1 MALLLRSQGRTEIAR
16 SIYRDI
22 YSENDYYYFYVARTL
37 NWLDEEDPEAPIDS
51 GSYSNTA
58 HRNTMFV
65 KRVQASDVAI
75 MIERRNWTLGTVY
88 DSYDDA
94 YGELDTNGD
103 LITAHSGVTNLA
115 DANFYVLT
123 DELNVYKCI
132 YNGGDAP
139 STVKPSGTD
148 TNIFETSDGYL
159 WKFMFRV
166 EASDASKF
174 LTSTHIPVR
183 KMAGLG
189 EPDFDVNGQ
198 IDYITITSPGSGYDQ
213 APFVV
218 IQGDGKT
225 APDVVIDSSTGAGA
239 KAFAICGVNEETNA
253 FEVSDIVVTTGGSG
267 YKSAVTKTFNGSSS
281 ANVSLTGNTITIENH
296 GFETGEIVTYTNGGG
311 TSIGG
316 LTNNRPYYII
326 SVDQNTISLAVS
338 ETNANEEIPVDLT
351 SYGTGSNH
359 TLAFAGTTVYLL
371 GGGGSGAT
379 ATPTIVDGTI
389 TSIQV
394 TNGGSGYKGARATCQ
409 ITDGAV
415 SSVTVVEPGSG
426 FTFANVLFVPRD
438 GDPTETATASAVLGF
453 VEGGVPQENV
463 EAAAVPGTIDRIE
476 VLNGGADYV
485 EGDAVV
491 TITGDGQDAEA
502 IVSLADGAVTG
513 VIITN
518 PGAGYTFADVTIK
531 NINEDSPGAGATF
544 RAILSPYGGHGSNS
558 QKELFAKTLSLTVS
572 LTNES
577 SDTFLNNDF
586 RQIGILINPRKYN
599 SSDIFTSD
607 TGNCCYVA
615 GINNPDLF
623 DYDDVI
629 ETDDGGRFIVVQ
641 KEDKNLDG
649 TVDAIHLLPIIPLIG
664 EGSVM
669 TNVTKDVAGM
679 EVLNLTPPEVNNKSG
694 EIMYIDNRIKII
706 RTADQ
711 VEKVRALINF

>member
-65 KRVQASDVAI
+65 KRVQASDVCL

-88 DSYDDA
+88 DSYDDS
-94 YGELDTNGD
+94 YGETDSNGD
-103 LITAHSGVTNLA
+103 LIAAYSGVTTLSE
-115 DANFYVLT
+115 ANFYVLT

-132 YNGGDAP
+132 YNGGNVP
-139 STVKPSGTD
+139 STVKPTGTD
-148 TNIFETSDGYL
+148 TDVFETSDGYL
-159 WKFMFRV
+159 WKFMLRV

-174 LTSTHIPVR
+174 LTGTHIPVR

-198 IDYITITSPGSGYDQ
+198 IDYINITSGGSGYDE
-213 APFVV
+213 APFVI

-225 APDVVIDSSTGAGA
+225 APEVVIDSTTGSGA
-239 KAFAICGVNEETNA
+239 EAFAICGINEETNA
-253 FEVSDIVVTTGGSG
+253 YEVSAIVVTNPGSG
-267 YKSAVTKTFNGSSS
+267 YKSAVTKTFDGSGS
-281 ANVSLTGNTITIENH
+281 AAVNLTTNRITISGHE
-296 GFETGEIVTYTNGGG
+296 FETGEVVTYSNGNG

-326 SVDQNTISLAVS
+326 AVDSNTISLAVS
-338 ETNANEEIPVDLT
+338 ESNAADGIAVDLT

-359 TLAFAGTTVYLL
+359 SLYFAGTSVYLL

-379 ATPTIVDGTI
+379 ASPTIVDGEI
-389 TSIQV
+389 TGIDV
-394 TNGGSGYKGARATCQ
+394 LTGGSGYRGARATCE
-409 ITDGAV
+409 IENGVVTT
-415 SSVTVVEPGSG
+415 VTVVEPGSG
-426 FTFANVLFVPRD
+426 FSFANVVFVPRNA
-438 GDPTETATASAVLGF
+438 PPLETATASAILGF

-463 EAAAVPGTIDRIE
+463 EAAAIPGTIDRIE
-476 VLNGGADYV
+476 ILSGGSDYV

-491 TITGDGQDAEA
+491 KITGDGQDAEA
-502 IVSLADGAVTG
+502 VVTLTDGAVTG
-513 VIITN
+513 IIITN
-518 PGAGYTFADVTIK
+518 PGAGYSFADVTIT
-531 NINEDSPGAGATF
+531 NINEDSPGTGATF
-544 RAILSPYGGHGSNS
+544 RAVLSPYGGHGANS

-586 RQIGILINPRKYN
+586 RQIGVLVNPRKFGSN
-599 SSDIFTSD
+599 DLFTSD
-607 TGNCCYVA
+607 TGNCCYVV

-641 KEDKNLDG
+641 KEDLNLDG
-649 TVDAIHLLPIIPLIG
+649 TFDAIHLLPIIPLIG
-664 EGSVM
+664 VGSVM
-669 TNVTKDVAGM
+669 TNVTKDYTGM
-679 EVLNLTPPEVNNKSG
+679 EVLTLATPEVNNKSG